1 MIDEPKNINDLPIP
15 ANWLATTPSAPKHS
29 GALSSP
35 EQRTGLRTL
44 TSPIP
49 ADDLTTATEL
59 IAPPHPGEVL
69 NTEFL
74 EPLGISQYRLARD
87 LYTTDSQVSKLMRG
101 AIGLSAEMAYR
112 LATYFGNSPEF
123 WLGIQQEYDLWNV
136 SQTVDI
142 THITPWNPSQADGSA
157 G

>member
-1 MIDEPKNINDLPIP
+1 MTSSTP
-15 ANWLATTPSAPKHS
+15 AEDMTAAT
-29 GALSSP
+29 
-35 EQRTGLRTL
+35 Q
-44 TSPIP
+44 
-49 ADDLTTATEL
+49 L

-69 NTEFL
+69 YTEFL
-74 EPLGISQYRLARD
+74 EPLGISQSRLARD

-123 WLGIQQEYDLWNV
+123 WLGIQQEHDLWNV
-136 SQTVDI
+136 SRTLDI
-142 THITPWNPSQADGSA
+142 THITPWKPSQADGSA